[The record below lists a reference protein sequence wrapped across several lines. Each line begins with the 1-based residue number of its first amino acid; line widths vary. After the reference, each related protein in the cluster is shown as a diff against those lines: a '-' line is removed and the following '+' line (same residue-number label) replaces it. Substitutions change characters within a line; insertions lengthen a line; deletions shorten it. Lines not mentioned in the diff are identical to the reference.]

1 MNPLYLA
8 SGSPRRREL
17 LTQIGVPFS
26 VVSAPIDETPL
37 PGESAPAYVER
48 LARAK
53 AAAGLASLTDPVQAL
68 RGHARSHRSG
78 HDLESSAVPVG
89 AGVPAKGRLAAP
101 GERAVVLGAD
111 TAVVLDG
118 RILGKPQNREDAL
131 AMLADLSGREHQV
144 LTAVALTDGLRT
156 QSLCVTSKVG
166 FRLISDEEAQRYW
179 ASGEP
184 ADKAGG
190 YAIQGLGAV
199 FVTGL
204 SGSYSAVV
212 GLPLSETADLLG
224 QFGVA
229 CWQLTMPTPEV
240 TNPQ

>member
-1 MNPLYLA
+1 MTPLYLA

-37 PGESAPAYVER
+37 PDESAPAYVER

-53 AAAGLASLTDPVQAL
+53 AAAGLACIEGQ
-68 RGHARSHRSG
+68 
-78 HDLESSAVPVG
+78 
-89 AGVPAKGRLAAP
+89 
-101 GERAVVLGAD
+101 AVVLGAD

-118 RILGKPQNREDAL
+118 RILGKPENREDAL

-144 LTAVALTDGLRT
+144 LTAVALSDGQRVH
-156 QSLCVTSKVG
+156 SLCVTSKVR
-166 FRLISDEEAQRYW
+166 FRAISAEEAQRYW

-184 ADKAGG
+184 VDKAGG

-212 GLPLSETADLLG
+212 GLPLSETAELLG
-224 QFGVA
+224 QFGIA
-229 CWQLTMPTPEV
+229 CWQSPAHTPEV
-240 TNPQ
+240 TNQR

>member
-37 PGESAPAYVER
+37 PDESAPAYVER

-53 AAAGLASLTDPVQAL
+53 AAAGLAC
-68 RGHARSHRSG
+68 
-78 HDLESSAVPVG
+78 LEGP
-89 AGVPAKGRLAAP
+89 
-101 GERAVVLGAD
+101 AVVLGAD

-118 RILGKPQNREDAL
+118 RILGKPENREDAL

-144 LTAVALTDGLRT
+144 LTAVALSDGQRVH
-156 QSLCVTSKVG
+156 SLCVTSKVR
-166 FRLISDEEAQRYW
+166 FRAISAEEAQRYW

-212 GLPLSETADLLG
+212 GLPLSEMAELLG
-224 QFGVA
+224 QFGIA
-229 CWQLTMPTPEV
+229 CWQSPAHTPEV
-240 TNPQ
+240 TNQR

>member
-1 MNPLYLA
+1 MTPLYLA

-37 PGESAPAYVER
+37 PDESAPAYVER

-53 AAAGLASLTDPVQAL
+53 AAAGLACIEGQ
-68 RGHARSHRSG
+68 
-78 HDLESSAVPVG
+78 
-89 AGVPAKGRLAAP
+89 
-101 GERAVVLGAD
+101 AVVLGAD

-118 RILGKPQNREDAL
+118 RILGKPENREDAL
-131 AMLADLSGREHQV
+131 AMLADLSGREHHV
-144 LTAVALTDGLRT
+144 LTAVALSDGPRV
-156 QSLCVTSKVG
+156 QSLCVTSKVR
-166 FRLISDEEAQRYW
+166 FRAISAEEAQRYW

-199 FVTGL
+199 FVTAL

-212 GLPLSETADLLG
+212 GLPLSETAELLG
-224 QFGVA
+224 QFGIA
-229 CWQLTMPTPEV
+229 CWQSPAHTPEV
-240 TNPQ
+240 TNQR

>member
-1 MNPLYLA
+1 MTPLYLA

-17 LTQIGVPFS
+17 LTQIGVPFI
-26 VVSAPIDETPL
+26 VINAPVDESPL
-37 PGESAPAYVER
+37 PSESAPAYVER

-53 AAAGLASLTDPVQAL
+53 AAAGLARVDGP
-68 RGHARSHRSG
+68 
-78 HDLESSAVPVG
+78 
-89 AGVPAKGRLAAP
+89 
-101 GERAVVLGAD
+101 AVVLGAD

-118 RILGKPQNREDAL
+118 RILGKPENREDAL

-144 LTAVALTDGLRT
+144 LTAVALDDGQRVH
-156 QSLCVTSKVG
+156 SFCVTSTVR
-166 FRLISDEEAQRYW
+166 FRAISTDEAQRYW

-184 ADKAGG
+184 SDKAGG

-199 FVTGL
+199 FVSGL

-212 GLPLSETADLLG
+212 GLPLCETADLLG
-224 QFGVA
+224 QFGIA
-229 CWQLTMPTPEV
+229 CWQSLAHTPEV

>member
-1 MNPLYLA
+1 MTPLYLA

-17 LTQIGVPFS
+17 LTQIGVPFI
-26 VVSAPIDETPL
+26 VISAPIDESPL
-37 PGESAPAYVER
+37 PSESAPAYVER

-53 AAAGLASLTDPVQAL
+53 AAAGLARVDGP
-68 RGHARSHRSG
+68 
-78 HDLESSAVPVG
+78 
-89 AGVPAKGRLAAP
+89 
-101 GERAVVLGAD
+101 AVVLGAD

-118 RILGKPQNREDAL
+118 RILGKPENREDAL

-144 LTAVALTDGLRT
+144 LTAVALDDGQRVH
-156 QSLCVTSKVG
+156 SFCVTSTVR
-166 FRLISDEEAQRYW
+166 FRAISTDEAQRYW

-190 YAIQGLGAV
+190 YAVQGLGAV

-212 GLPLSETADLLG
+212 GLPLCETADLLG
-224 QFGVA
+224 QFGNA
-229 CWQLTMPTPEV
+229 CWQSLAHTPEV

>member
-17 LTQIGVPFS
+17 LTQIGVPFT
-26 VVSAPIDETPL
+26 VVSAPIDESPL
-37 PGESAPAYVER
+37 PDESAPAYVER

-53 AAAGLASLTDPVQAL
+53 AAAGLARVEGP
-68 RGHARSHRSG
+68 
-78 HDLESSAVPVG
+78 AV
-89 AGVPAKGRLAAP
+89 
-101 GERAVVLGAD
+101 ELGAD

-118 RILGKPQNREDAL
+118 RILGKPKNREDAM

-144 LTAVALTDGLRT
+144 LTAVALSDGLHT
-156 QSLCVTSKVG
+156 QSLCVTSKVR
-166 FRLISDEEAQRYW
+166 FRAISADEAQRYW

-184 ADKAGG
+184 VDKAGG

-212 GLPLSETADLLG
+212 GLPLSETAELLG
-224 QFGVA
+224 TFGIA
-229 CWQLTMPTPEV
+229 CWQSPVHTPEV

>member
-37 PGESAPAYVER
+37 PDESAPAYVER

-53 AAAGLASLTDPVQAL
+53 AAAGLACIEGQ
-68 RGHARSHRSG
+68 
-78 HDLESSAVPVG
+78 
-89 AGVPAKGRLAAP
+89 
-101 GERAVVLGAD
+101 AVVLGAD

-118 RILGKPQNREDAL
+118 RILGKPENREDAL

-144 LTAVALTDGLRT
+144 LTAVALSDGQRVH
-156 QSLCVTSKVG
+156 SLCVTSKVR
-166 FRLISDEEAQRYW
+166 FRAISAEEAQRYW

-212 GLPLSETADLLG
+212 GLPLSETAELLG
-224 QFGVA
+224 QFGIA
-229 CWQLTMPTPEV
+229 CWQSPAHTPEV
-240 TNPQ
+240 TNQR